1 VYSDGQKGNVES
13 VLCIAQRLMDLAD
26 HKPKRRFELLTPIDC
41 LGTQQTL
48 VDMRKEKAS
57 LYEELSK
64 NKQSTD
70 FLRYFFTY
78 NPRAPGTERKK
89 IRETLRKTRKS
100 RTESS

>member
-1 VYSDGQKGNVES
+1 
-13 VLCIAQRLMDLAD
+13 MDLAD